1 MHKVKN
7 NDNIENKIR
16 SISTNVSE
24 IHSILTDSNFTLSDS
39 HRVNLLSYEAWEAIN
54 NLYKELS
61 STQKK
66 QKFRVDFLLKL
77 LFSLIAATM
86 YIQGLKV
93 LLIIYLFLVA
103 RYFYQGLLEKAKDY
117 FFEIDDDYVT
127 RLGNIQHSLEIQE
140 ANYERRMLRLTSK
153 NEVNKLTEE
162 EKDNLVIKT
171 LNPANTLIMDFI
183 DGYEADFT
191 NISPEVQNTAIAIL
205 KEDLQM
211 DSNNLIELLEVA
223 KRKISSNNSLERKYK
238 PKNRSGGS

>member
-66 QKFRVDFLLKL
+66 QKFRVNFLLKFPLKL

-86 YIQGLKV
+86 YIQGFKV
-93 LLIIYLFLVA
+93 LLIIYLYLVA
-103 RYFYQGLLEKAKDY
+103 RYFYPGLLDKAKDY

-140 ANYERRMLRLTSK
+140 ANYERRLLRLTSEEITK
-153 NEVNKLTEE
+153 RLTEE
-162 EKDNLVIKT
+162 EKDNLVAKT
-171 LNPANTLIMDFI
+171 LNPANTLIMDYI
-183 DGYEADFT
+183 DGYEVDFASV
-191 NISPEVQNTAIAIL
+191 SPEIQNTAIAIL

-211 DSNNLIELLEVA
+211 DSNNLIELLEIA
-223 KRKISSNNSLERKYK
+223 KRKLSSNNSLERKYK
-238 PKNRSGGS
+238 PKK